1 MKKLYEI
8 VAELEAEL
16 ASCTAEDYPRVCV
29 ELCKHLGY
37 VDKVRTGKLVD
48 GLIAVAGIEHLPLY
62 HCQAMAFAANVAM
75 NQLDMPKAETLAKQ
89 TLEIA
94 LKNDLPELVI
104 ASQIELA
111 YAYLYSSRGTEAI
124 ELAEETY
131 QLAIALNND
140 ECLLEV
146 KNMMV
151 HVYIQHDHT
160 KAGKF
165 GFEALELANR
175 IGKNWLV
182 GYTQFLLG
190 YWSMAVG
197 QELKTV
203 SFFRDAHNLFSQEGA
218 KYFLLNTSATIAKSY
233 AASGLYQEALKI
245 QMEAIDVATEMGNAR
260 QTIMATYEVGN
271 IYLTMKV
278 YHSAEQYFLS
288 AIALAKQ
295 YQIPFE
301 EATASGFLG
310 RTYEAMEQ
318 YPKAIEWWERA
329 AVAYGDSIRIRD
341 NMALSNNLNKLYAK
355 VGNHEKAYEHL
366 LNFLEIKLKL
376 QDEARIK
383 ETTKLQQLYEKEKR
397 ETELR
402 ELTIKQQQ
410 TELQQAESELKAIKA
425 QMNPHFIFN
434 ALNTIQSY
442 IYLNDKQNAS
452 NYLGKFSRL
461 TRMILDMSNHE
472 LISLADELE
481 ALTLYLQLEC
491 MRFEEVLTFNI
502 KVADGLDTEAIKL
515 PAMLIQPY
523 IENAIKHGLLHKKD
537 NRTLYCTF
545 TLSGQNLV
553 VGIDDNGVG
562 RQRSGEL
569 NATKMDNHKSFATQ
583 ANAKRFSLLGKDGS
597 EALGAVYT
605 DKLDAQGQPA
615 GTLVVLTIP
624 VQFDG
629 ATVD

>member
-1 MKKLYEI
+1 MDLAAEI
-8 VAELEAEL
+8 H
-16 ASCTAEDYPRVCV
+16 T
-29 ELCKHLGY
+29 
-37 VDKVRTGKLVD
+37 
-48 GLIAVAGIEHLPLY
+48 
-62 HCQAMAFAANVAM
+62 
-75 NQLDMPKAETLAKQ
+75 
-89 TLEIA
+89 IA
-94 LKNDLPELVI
+94 LELDDKE
-104 ASQIELA
+104 S
-111 YAYLYSSRGTEAI
+111 
-124 ELAEETY
+124 
-131 QLAIALNND
+131 
-140 ECLLEV
+140 LLEV
-146 KNMMV
+146 KNMLV
-151 HVYIQHDHT
+151 HVYLQQDHA
-160 KAGKF
+160 KAGQF
-165 GFEALELANR
+165 GFEALDLANE
-175 IGKNWLV
+175 IGKNWLI
-182 GYTQFLLG
+182 GYTKFLLG
-190 YWSMAVG
+190 YWSMALA
-197 QELKTV
+197 QASNAIAFFKEAHEL
-203 SFFRDAHNLFSQEGA
+203 FADEGA
-218 KYFLLNTSATIAKSY
+218 KYFLLNTSNTIANTY
-233 AASGLYQEALKI
+233 IEQGTFEEALRI
-245 QMEAIDVATEMGNAR
+245 QKQAIEIATEMDNAR
-260 QTIMATYEVGN
+260 QTIMATYAIGN
-271 IYLTMKV
+271 TYLAMKE
-278 YHSAEQYFLS
+278 YTLAEKYFLA
-288 AIALAKQ
+288 AIDLAKQ
-295 YQIPFE
+295 HSNPFE

-318 YPKAIEWWERA
+318 YDKAIEMWDRSA
-329 AVAYGDSIRIRD
+329 LAYGATIRTRD
-341 NMALSNNLNKLYAK
+341 KMALSNNLHKLYK
-355 VGNHEKAYEHL
+355 HVGNHEKAYEHL
-366 LNFLEIKLKL
+366 LNYLDIKVKL

-397 ETELR
+397 ETELK

-472 LISLADELE
+472 VVSLTDELE

-491 MRFEEVLTFNI
+491 MRFEEVLTFHI

-553 VGIDDNGVG
+553 VSIDDNGVG

-597 EALGAVYT
+597 EALGAAYT

-629 ATVD
+629 VMA